1 MLLAV
6 GVSVGEPVCDR
17 LPLFL
22 FLDRQHGKVRRDQT
36 TDAEPSGQAKNRGCQ
51 QGQTTLGNGVESGD
65 PCDHHGKQPA
75 NN

>member
-36 TDAEPSGQAKNRGCQ
+36 TDAEPSGQGQKPHASKAKPPSAMASKAA
-51 QGQTTLGNGVESGD
+51 T
-65 PCDHHGKQPA
+65 H
-75 NN
+75 